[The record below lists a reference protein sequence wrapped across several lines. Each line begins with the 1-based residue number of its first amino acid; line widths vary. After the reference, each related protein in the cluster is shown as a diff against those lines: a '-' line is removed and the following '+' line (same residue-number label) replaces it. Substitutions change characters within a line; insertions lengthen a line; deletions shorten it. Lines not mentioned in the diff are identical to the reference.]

1 VQARGER
8 LMRAF
13 WERYHIRII
22 ISILLVLFLVA
33 YFWNNIVYTID
44 SGHAGVRWSRFFGG
58 TVLDKVYHEGTQII
72 LPWDKMYIYNIRL
85 QEMHDLLTVLS
96 KNGLSI
102 DVDWSGRFYL
112 KESQLPYLHK
122 YIGSDYL
129 EKVVKPEYVS
139 ALRTV
144 LGNYSDEEIYSKDEE
159 GLIDEME
166 EQVKKNIVSGAVLA
180 KGSIVFDQI
189 LLKSLRLPEQT
200 QKAIQ
205 DKVTYKHVFL
215 SYEFQLQTEEQE
227 KQRKT
232 IEAEGIQQFE
242 AISGLSILKWRGIQA
257 TERLAQSANSKIII
271 IGTSSEGLPILLNT
285 DK

>member
-1 VQARGER
+1 VQARGEQ

-13 WERYHIRII
+13 WERYHIRI
-22 ISILLVLFLVA
+22 SIGVLLVLFLVA

-44 SGHAGVRWSRFFGG
+44 SGYAGVRWSRFFGG

-72 LPWDKMYIYNIRL
+72 LPWDKMYIYDIRL
-85 QEMHDLLTVLS
+85 QEIHDFLTVLT

-102 DVDWSGRFYL
+102 DIDWSGRFYL
-112 KESQLPYLHK
+112 KESQLSYLHK

-144 LGNYSDEEIYSKDEE
+144 LGNYSDEEIYSRDEE
-159 GLIDEME
+159 GLIEEMAK
-166 EQVKKNIVSGAVLA
+166 QVKNNIVSGTVLA
-180 KGSIVFDQI
+180 KNPIVFDQI
-189 LLKSLRLPEQT
+189 LLKNLRLPEQT

-205 DKVTYKHVFL
+205 DKVTYKQISL
-215 SYEFQLQTEEQE
+215 SYEFQLQAEVQE
-227 KQRKT
+227 KQRKI
-232 IEAEGIQQFE
+232 IEAEGMQQFE

-257 TERLAQSANSKIII
+257 TEKLAQSANSKIIV
-271 IGTSSEGLPILLNT
+271 IGTNSDGLPVILNT

>member
-1 VQARGER
+1 
-8 LMRAF
+8 MIRAF

-22 ISILLVLFLVA
+22 IGILFILFLVA

-72 LPWDKMYIYNIRL
+72 LPWDKMYIYDIRL

-112 KESQLPYLHK
+112 NESRLPYLHK

-129 EKVVKPEYVS
+129 EKVVKPEYIS

-144 LGNYSDEEIYSKDEE
+144 IGNYSDEEIYSKDEE
-159 GLIDEME
+159 GLSVQWQSKSKI
-166 EQVKKNIVSGAVLA
+166 ILPYGAVLA
-180 KGSIVFDQI
+180 KESNCV
-189 LLKSLRLPEQT
+189 
-200 QKAIQ
+200 
-205 DKVTYKHVFL
+205 
-215 SYEFQLQTEEQE
+215 
-227 KQRKT
+227 
-232 IEAEGIQQFE
+232 
-242 AISGLSILKWRGIQA
+242 
-257 TERLAQSANSKIII
+257 
-271 IGTSSEGLPILLNT
+271 
-285 DK
+285 